1 MLPKEVSQEFLKVAK
16 RVAIVVLLLASSAFL
31 IGNND
36 VVLGI
41 IIGGFM
47 GIINFRLL
55 AINTTQ
61 LMEFQDP
68 NSARIRAIIQYVI
81 RYIMTGGILYV
92 GFITPELSFTAM
104 VIGLLL
110 VKYVILFDGV
120 YVALKNVILE
130 FWKNQKLKY
139 ERRDS

>member
-1 MLPKEVSQEFLKVAK
+1 MLPKEVNHVFFIVAK
-16 RVAIVVLLLASSAFL
+16 RVALVVAILASSAFL
-31 IGNND
+31 MNNND

-41 IIGGFM
+41 IIGGVM
-47 GIINFRLL
+47 GIANLRLL
-55 AINTTQ
+55 ALNTTQ

-68 NSARIRAIIQYVI
+68 NSARVRAIIQYVI

-120 YVALKNVILE
+120 YASLKNVITE

>member
-1 MLPKEVSQEFLKVAK
+1 MLPKEVSHEFFKISK
-16 RVAIVVLLLASSAFL
+16 RVALIVALLACSAFL

-36 VVLGI
+36 VGLGI

-47 GIINFRLL
+47 GIVNFRLL

-61 LMEFQDP
+61 LMEFREP
-68 NSARIRAIIQYVI
+68 NSARVRAIIQYTI

-92 GFITPELSFTAM
+92 GFVTPELSFTAM

-110 VKYVILFDGV
+110 VKYVILFGGI
-120 YVALKNVILE
+120 YVSLKNVIEE
-130 FWKNQKLKY
+130 FWKNLKLKY